1 MRNKKFFYYIFFSL
15 SFICAHQFCMIIEF
29 SNEIQ
34 VVNKYYIYMKSK
46 IRGKVFL
53 FSSLALSLSHLVIV
67 VAKSEIEVLK

>member
-1 MRNKKFFYYIFFSL
+1 
-15 SFICAHQFCMIIEF
+15 MIIEF